1 MGCVVLPSSICVY
14 HQKGNSI
21 WLFMI
26 WVFCNINMTKWLHSS
41 QLQSQSPP
49 PLIFSLVQAILFF
62 STVSNPVESF
72 WRHYRLHDMSC
83 YIEVWN
89 MFLNTYSY
97 YYTIKNI
104 NVIKH
109 TSLKKIHAYNI
120 LLLLILLFGITAL
133 YMLPKAKVNFFQN
146 DLQSSCSN
154 AWYAV
159 LKLIS
164 LETTATPCKRALE
177 LDWINKR

>member
-1 MGCVVLPSSICVY
+1 MLHQKRFTEASWFPRKTWISQEILCVVLPSSICVY

-41 QLQSQSPP
+41 QLQSHSP

-133 YMLPKAKVNFFQN
+133 YMLPKAKVNFFKMIYSQVVQMHGM
-146 DLQSSCSN
+146 LF
-154 AWYAV
+154 
-159 LKLIS
+159 
-164 LETTATPCKRALE
+164 
-177 LDWINKR
+177 

>member
-1 MGCVVLPSSICVY
+1 MTPFLSTPIPLPPSY
-14 HQKGNSI
+14 
-21 WLFMI
+21 LFSCPSNFI
-26 WVFCNINMTKWLHSS
+26 FLNGF
-41 QLQSQSPP
+41 QSCR
-49 PLIFSLVQAILFF
+49 IIL
-62 STVSNPVESF
+62 

-146 DLQSSCSN
+146 DIQSSCSN

-177 LDWINKR
+177 LDWIKKFKKKIILESLGP